1 MQQSI
6 ILNKNQMKKEDSQQQ
21 NQLDFEPFYEALEDD
36 PKLLDEAIEILLDMV
51 ELETNSIKKV
61 ALYIKEDSRNLYNE
75 ITKLYKSSQNQ
86 SNTPSCCGGH

>member
-1 MQQSI
+1 
-6 ILNKNQMKKEDSQQQ
+6 MKKEDSQQQ
-21 NQLDFEPFYEALEDD
+21 TQLDFEPFCEALEDE
-36 PKLLDEAIEILLDMV
+36 PKLLEEALEILLDMV
-51 ELETNSIKKV
+51 ELEPNSIKKI

>member
-1 MQQSI
+1 
-6 ILNKNQMKKEDSQQQ
+6 MKKEDSQQQ
-21 NQLDFEPFYEALEDD
+21 SQLDFEPFYEALEDD

-51 ELETNSIKKV
+51 ELETNSVKKV

-86 SNTPSCCGGH
+86 SNTSSCCGGH

>member
-1 MQQSI
+1 
-6 ILNKNQMKKEDSQQQ
+6 MKTEELKKQ
-21 NQLDFEPFYEALEDD
+21 NNIDFEPFYEALEDD
-36 PKLLDEAIEILLDMV
+36 PKLLEEALEILLDMV
-51 ELETNSIKKV
+51 DFETKSIKKV